1 MISNLLSNAIKF
13 TPQGGQIKIE
23 FCEIERHEQTAVL
36 ELSVSDTGI
45 GIENSKI
52 ALLFE
57 RFSQI
62 DSSSTRKTDGAGLGL
77 SIIKKLALLMGGEV
91 GVESEVGRGSRF
103 WFRFKAELNS
113 VNGHE
118 PMPLIKNETL
128 NPTKKFGGTILVAE
142 DNPINQ
148 KVIRLMINMLGPIPI
163 ITENGQQ
170 ALDRILQGD
179 KIDLILM
186 DVQMPL
192 MDGHT
197 ATKKIRTWEAE
208 NNRKRCP
215 IIAITGAA
223 FEEDRQKCLD
233 AGMDDFITKPISS
246 GNLRTI
252 LSKWLTPRV
261 ALLQS

>member
-1 MISNLLSNAIKF
+1 
-13 TPQGGQIKIE
+13 
-23 FCEIERHEQTAVL
+23 
-36 ELSVSDTGI
+36 
-45 GIENSKI
+45 
-52 ALLFE
+52 
-57 RFSQI
+57 
-62 DSSSTRKTDGAGLGL
+62 
-77 SIIKKLALLMGGEV
+77 
-91 GVESEVGRGSRF
+91 
-103 WFRFKAELNS
+103 
-113 VNGHE
+113 
-118 PMPLIKNETL
+118 
-128 NPTKKFGGTILVAE
+128 
-142 DNPINQ
+142 
-148 KVIRLMINMLGPIPI
+148 
-163 ITENGQQ
+163 
-170 ALDRILQGD
+170 
-179 KIDLILM
+179 M